1 MIPTRVHCLGEAR
14 ARYGDLADRLVS
26 FLDKSDPLA
35 DRAVEAL
42 GELPRK
48 EGHDLLNQ
56 MLREGRGAA
65 PDAPQAL
72 HDLIE
77 AVEHVP
83 LWVNWER
90 IEHGRKLLFRAGL
103 LGGLV
108 LGAKSL
114 VHGYCAPAGNKPLVF
129 TGRLKSKAARRI
141 NETARFVQGVCLPN
155 GMRRNGEG
163 FAITVKVRLMHAQV
177 RRLLLESG
185 RWEEDRWALPINQHD
200 MLATNL
206 LFSSVWL
213 NGLRLLGFQLSH
225 EESEDYMHLWRYV
238 GYVMGVDPELLP
250 STEAEAIH
258 LQELILL
265 TQGPPDEDSKALVYA
280 LLDAPLDRAR
290 DEKERELIAR
300 RVQFSRFLCRYLVG
314 DEIADQLGLPRKQT
328 AEWGLRA
335 FRRLVQRV
343 DGWRTHVP
351 LLPDMARR
359 AGERYWVWLVEQ
371 GLKGTPADFQRPETL
386 DPSFVGSSA

>member
-1 MIPTRVHCLGEAR
+1 MVPKRVHCIGEAR
-14 ARYGDLADRLVS
+14 AQYGDLADRLVS
-26 FLDKSDPLA
+26 FLDHSDVLA
-35 DRAVEAL
+35 DRVVEAL
-42 GELPRK
+42 EEMPRK
-48 EGHDLLNQ
+48 EGHLLLNR
-56 MLREGRGAA
+56 MLEEGRSSTPEA
-65 PDAPQAL
+65 PEAL
-72 HDLIE
+72 HELIK

-90 IEHGRKLLFRAGL
+90 IERGRKLLFRAGL

-141 NETARFVQGVCLPN
+141 NETARFVQAVCLPG

-177 RRLLLESG
+177 RKLLLQSG
-185 RWEEDRWALPINQHD
+185 KWREDLWSLPINQHD

-213 NGLRLLGFQLSH
+213 NGLRLFGFQLTP

-250 STEAEAIH
+250 SSEAEAIH

-265 TQGPPDEDSKALVYA
+265 TQGPPDEDSKSLVYA
-280 LLDAPLDRAR
+280 LLDAPLERAR
-290 DEKERELIAR
+290 DEKEREQIAK
-300 RVQFSRFLCRYLVG
+300 RVQFSRYLCRWLIG
-314 DEIADQLGLPRKQT
+314 DDIADQLGLPRKRT
-328 AEWGLRA
+328 AEWGLLA
-335 FRRLVQRV
+335 FRRVVHRADGFRTRV
-343 DGWRTHVP
+343 PFIPEMV
-351 LLPDMARR
+351 RR

-371 GLKGTPADFQRPETL
+371 GLKGTPADFQRPDSL
-386 DPSFVGSSA
+386 DPAFVGSSA